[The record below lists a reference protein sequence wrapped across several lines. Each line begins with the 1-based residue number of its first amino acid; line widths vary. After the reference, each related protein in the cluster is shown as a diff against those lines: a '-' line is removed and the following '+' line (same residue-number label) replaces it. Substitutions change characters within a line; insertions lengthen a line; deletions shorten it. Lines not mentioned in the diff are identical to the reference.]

1 MCTVVIT
8 FYKTEEDGDDN
19 VVAKHTYSLD
29 VIPRIGEE
37 VLYTE
42 SEIYVGKVENIMHD
56 ISHDAYVIRIFVKL
70 FN

>member
-8 FYKTEEDGDDN
+8 FYKTEEDGDDT
-19 VVAKHTYSLD
+19 VVAKYTYSLD

-56 ISHDAYVIRIFVKL
+56 ISLDGYVIRIFVKL